1 MWIPFWCL
9 EMLIKP
15 LWDTDF
21 TKWNHFNTSW
31 AICTYWFYQKTSPF
45 KSIISRI
52 LKIFIMHVSELNRKR
67 SCACPSELDG
77 HGSENVTKKCRYHYK
92 LILKA
97 ILPSK
102 PLIFIIWLVLHF
114 KITCSLKIQSV
125 RKLKNI
131 RRPRWKVKI
140 FEKLP
145 FLE

>member
-31 AICTYWFYQKTSPF
+31 AICTYWFYQKL
-45 KSIISRI
+45 KSFEKYHFRNIKNIYYACIRV
-52 LKIFIMHVSELNRKR
+52 KQEKFM
-67 SCACPSELDG
+67 CPSELG
-77 HGSENVTKKCRYHYK
+77 KHGLENDTKKCRNHYK

-114 KITCSLKIQSV
+114 KITCSLKIPSV
-125 RKLKNI
+125 RKVKDT
-131 RRPRWKVKI
+131 RGPRWKVKI
-140 FEKLP
+140 FKKLP
-145 FLE
+145 FFE